1 MSNWHVCPQKGVKMG
16 TPHSS
21 LFADLFLGML
31 ERTVVAKLERQGH
44 IIKWLRY
51 VDDCICV
58 AKKGSFNIIFDKIN
72 KWDKRVKFSYEK
84 MDGGELTFLSSCI
97 FLEGNSFQF
106 RTSRKNGQETTV
118 QPNSP

>member
-1 MSNWHVCPQKGVKMG
+1 
-16 TPHSS
+16 
-21 LFADLFLGML
+21 ML

-84 MDGGELTFLSSCI
+84 MDGGELTFLASCI

-106 RTSRKNGQETTV
+106 RTSRKNGQETILTNYKKATV
-118 QPNSP
+118 SKKYLIRKIYTM